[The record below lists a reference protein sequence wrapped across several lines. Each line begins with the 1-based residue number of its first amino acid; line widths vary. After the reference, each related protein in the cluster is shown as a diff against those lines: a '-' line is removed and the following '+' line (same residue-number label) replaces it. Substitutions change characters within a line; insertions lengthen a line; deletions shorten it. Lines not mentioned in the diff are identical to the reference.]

1 MATETIPVI
10 DLGPF
15 LAGEDGALDRTAKE
29 LRFALTE
36 IGFYFIVNH
45 GVPREKIRRRV
56 RAGEALPRAAGR
68 EEAGTQ
74 DRPQQH
80 RLPAAARQYAAH
92 LDDPDRHQAQ
102 SQRGL
107 LRQAR
112 DAGRSSR
119 RAGRSP
125 LPRRQSLA
133 AEPAGLPRDR
143 RRLLRHAGT
152 AGAEDG
158 AALRPRPRPAGRVF
172 RRAVQG
178 VPVLAAHDALPASGR
193 AHRGRVRPGAA
204 HRHELPHPARAQRR
218 AGPVDPHPER
228 QVDRCA
234 GDRGRLCREWRPDA
248 AALDQRLLPGDAAPR
263 HQPQR
268 RRALRHPVLLR
279 QQHRLAGR
287 RRADHASARTSRPSI
302 RPPGTPTTWSGT
314 RSGTTTR
321 SIRKRPSE
329 RAAGN
334 HSRHRPGALSRGRA
348 RRDGAHRR
356 RAALRPDRDRLLLHR
371 QSRRAGRA

>member
-15 LAGEDGALDRTAKE
+15 LAGEDGCARPHGQGTPLRADRDRLLLHRQSRRAAGKD
-29 LRFALTE
+29 
-36 IGFYFIVNH
+36 
-45 GVPREKIRRRV
+45 PRRL
-56 RAGEALPRAAGR
+56 RAGEALPRPAGR
-68 EEAGTQ
+68 EEARTQ

-80 RLPAAARQYAAH
+80 RLPAAARQHAAH

-158 AALRPRPRPAGRVF
+158 AALRPRPRAAGRVF
-172 RRAVQG
+172 RRSVQG
-178 VPVLAAHDALPASGR
+178 VPVLAAHDALPA
-193 AHRGRVRPGAA
+193 P
-204 HRHELPHPARAQRR
+204 
-218 AGPVDPHPER
+218 
-228 QVDRCA
+228 
-234 GDRGRLCREWRPDA
+234 
-248 AALDQRLLPGDAAPR
+248 
-263 HQPQR
+263 
-268 RRALRHPVLLR
+268 
-279 QQHRLAGR
+279 
-287 RRADHASARTSRPSI
+287 
-302 RPPGTPTTWSGT
+302 
-314 RSGTTTR
+314 
-321 SIRKRPSE
+321 
-329 RAAGN
+329 
-334 HSRHRPGALSRGRA
+334 GRA
-348 RRDGAHRR
+348 RSSGTSSAWPRTPTRASSPCSRPTTCPACRSAPRAASGSTRR
-356 RAALRPDRDRLLLHR
+356 RSPTPM
-371 QSRRAGRA
+371 S